1 MARPQH
7 PWGILEGLIYDMKK
21 KTCFD
26 PIFGLCMMYDNIISQ
41 FLPILDER

>member
-7 PWGILEGLIYDMKK
+7 PWGILEGLTYDMKK

-26 PIFGLCMMYDNIISQ
+26 PKFGLCMMNDDIISQ